1 MVEKSN
7 VLQQHIKKLKSNYY
21 MIDSQIKAMYRD
33 QKGPGWTQGGRVT
46 GEGREGGTQGDNL
59 PVDLTV
65 TVEEGRE

>member
-1 MVEKSN
+1 MSG
-7 VLQQHIKKLKSNYY
+7 VLHTLPVN
-21 MIDSQIKAMYRD
+21 

-65 TVEEGRE
+65 TVEEGREGGSHGGREEVTEGWM